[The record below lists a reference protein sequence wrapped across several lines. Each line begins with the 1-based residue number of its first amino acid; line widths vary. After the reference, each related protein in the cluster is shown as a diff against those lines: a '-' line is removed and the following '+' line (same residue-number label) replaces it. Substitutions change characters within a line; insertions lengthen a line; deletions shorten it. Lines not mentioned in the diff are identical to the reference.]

1 MAVITNRAT
10 LRYNDVVTSSNLAVG
25 RLLEVL
31 TASKTA
37 LAAGYA
43 QGDTV
48 AYVVTLVN
56 SGSTALTGLTVTDDL
71 GGYALETGTVYP
83 LRYQAGTLRYYVNGT
98 LQAAPTVT
106 AGPPLTVTGV
116 EVPAG
121 GDVTLAY
128 QTTVTE
134 YAPGAAESTI
144 ENTVTVTGGGL
155 AAPVTAAATLGT
167 QGGPVL
173 SILKSLSPDP
183 VAENGRLTYTFT
195 LQNTGNTAAEAA
207 DAAVITDIFSPILR
221 NLTVTFNGTAWTAP
235 DDYTYDQ
242 TTGTFATVAG
252 ELTVPAAS
260 YARDAATGAWVT
272 TPGTATLIVAGDL

>member
-121 GDVTLAY
+121 GDVT
-128 QTTVTE
+128 
-134 YAPGAAESTI
+134 
-144 ENTVTVTGGGL
+144 VTGGGL
-155 AAPVTAAATLGT
+155 AAPVTAAATLGA

-252 ELTVPAAS
+252 KLTVPAAS